1 MKCTVYIAFLV
12 QTGFDDPVITLTC
25 SLLFLFEFLVLFL
38 IFGLRV
44 KVVVAVFGELPLIG
58 LVHQI
63 RSAACEIDTEFLNID
78 LHDAAVNCHAHL
90 REERMRSALR
100 VSRRN

>member
-1 MKCTVYIAFLV
+1 MTCTVYIAFLV
-12 QTGFDDPVITLTC
+12 QTGCDDPGIILTC
-25 SLLFLFEFLVLFL
+25 SLLFLFEFLVLLL

-44 KVVVAVFGELPLIG
+44 KVVVAVFGELPLVG

-63 RSAACEIDTEFLNID
+63 RSAAREIDAEFLDID

-90 REERMRSALR
+90 REERLRSAQR